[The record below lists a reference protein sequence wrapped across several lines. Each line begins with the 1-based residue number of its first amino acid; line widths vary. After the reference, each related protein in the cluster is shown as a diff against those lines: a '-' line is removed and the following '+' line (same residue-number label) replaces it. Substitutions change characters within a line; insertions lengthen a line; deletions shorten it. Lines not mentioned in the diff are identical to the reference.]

1 MDSDQQV
8 KFCVCYLG
16 ENTYFLLWQQNI
28 LPQNLQG
35 QRLSD
40 FLLLSYVQLIE
51 SRDWACLFIYTRELA
66 WWVCF
71 CLFSRAQIWKR
82 VTACTVWLWQET
94 TTVDLHCQSQ
104 CQRGTLYQKYHIAF
118 VDDWGFYKFDKS
130 VFFLLHHLLVHGPSD
145 DSKDGKQ
152 KTYGVDS

>member
-51 SRDWACLFIYTRELA
+51 SRD
-66 WWVCF
+66 
-71 CLFSRAQIWKR
+71 
-82 VTACTVWLWQET
+82 
-94 TTVDLHCQSQ
+94 
-104 CQRGTLYQKYHIAF
+104 
-118 VDDWGFYKFDKS
+118 
-130 VFFLLHHLLVHGPSD
+130 
-145 DSKDGKQ
+145 
-152 KTYGVDS
+152 